1 MMTQGRRPRSWLLV
15 LAGGAVVYVAC
26 WAATL
31 TLGASRV
38 VASLGA
44 VGPSRVVANS
54 PFPFV
59 VDIQVDSAG
68 GGFSARHLWLGPVTH
83 EVSHEGTL
91 PTFIDTLF

>member
-1 MMTQGRRPRSWLLV
+1 MTQGRRQRGWLLV

-26 WAATL
+26 WAATI
-31 TLGASRV
+31 TLGVSRV

-59 VDIQVDSAG
+59 VDVQVHSAG
-68 GGFSARHLWLGPVTH
+68 SRFSARHVWLGPVTH
-83 EVSHEGTL
+83 EVSREGTL
-91 PTFIDTLF
+91 PPFIYTLF